1 MDAKHETDGSSTL
14 DRQTTQSTDYQLWVK
29 RSGYLTLTIALTIL
43 LLKFSAVIATNSSSM
58 MASFTDASMDMLV
71 SVLNFAVLRYALRPA
86 DDNHGFGHGKAE
98 AVMAL
103 AQAAFLTGAA
113 VLLLTQTFG
122 RFNQTEVM
130 QQLDFGMGV
139 TLLCGLLTLTLVM
152 IQRWVIRRTGSL
164 AVKADLLHYRSDLIM
179 NLLVLMALFFASQD
193 FLWVDNLVAILICG
207 YLLYSAYELA
217 REALQHLLDEQ
228 LPVEQLQRIEQ
239 TLLTQPEVLAVEHL
253 KTRQAGPDVFI
264 QLRLVLQDDLSLL
277 AAHKIVDK
285 AEQQLMA
292 LYKQAEVIIH
302 AEPYSESELKH
313 KTPQS
318 TEQLLT

>member
-1 MDAKHETDGSSTL
+1 MTKQATMNTLNTETTEN
-14 DRQTTQSTDYQLWVK
+14 TDYQLWVK

-43 LLKFSAVIATNSSSM
+43 LLKFSAVLATNSSSVL
-58 MASFTDASMDMLV
+58 ASFTDASMDLLV

-103 AQAAFLTGAA
+103 LQSAFLTGAA
-113 VLLLTQTFG
+113 VLLLTQAFS
-122 RFNQTEVM
+122 RLHQTEAV
-130 QQLDFGMGV
+130 QQLEFGMGI
-139 TLLCGLLTLTLVM
+139 TLLCALLTLTLVLA
-152 IQRWVIRRTGSL
+152 QRWIIKRTGSL
-164 AVKADLLHYRSDLIM
+164 AVKADLLHYRSDLLM
-179 NLLVLMALFFASQD
+179 NLLVIAALFFASQN
-193 FLWVDNLVAILICG
+193 FVWVDNLVAILICG

-217 REALQHLLDEQ
+217 REALQHLLDQQLPQEQ
-228 LPVEQLQRIEQ
+228 LLRIEQ
-239 TLLTQPEVLAVEHL
+239 ALLTQPHVLAVEQL

-277 AAHKIVDK
+277 AAHAIVDQ

-292 LYKQAEVIIH
+292 LYTQAEVIIH

-313 KTPQS
+313 KTIQS
-318 TEQLLT
+318 AE

>member
-1 MDAKHETDGSSTL
+1 MLIMKEAGVSTVNK
-14 DRQTTQSTDYQLWVK
+14 QTTQNTDYQLWVK

-43 LLKFSAVIATNSSSM
+43 LLKFSAVLATNSSSVL
-58 MASFTDASMDMLV
+58 ASFTDASMDLLV

-103 AQAAFLTGAA
+103 LQAAFLTGAA
-113 VLLLTQTFG
+113 VLLLTQTFS
-122 RFNQTEVM
+122 RFNQTEAV
-130 QQLDFGMGV
+130 QQLAFGMWITV
-139 TLLCGLLTLTLVM
+139 LCALLTLTLVM
-152 IQRWVIRRTGSL
+152 AQRWIIQRTGSL
-164 AVKADLLHYRSDLIM
+164 AVKADLLHYRSDLLM
-179 NLLVLMALFFASQD
+179 NLLVLFALFLASQS
-193 FLWVDNLVAILICG
+193 FLWVDNLVAVLICG

-217 REALQHLLDEQ
+217 KEALQ
-228 LPVEQLQRIEQ
+228 
-239 TLLTQPEVLAVEHL
+239 L
-253 KTRQAGPDVFI
+253 KTRQAGPYVFI

-277 AAHKIVDK
+277 AAHAIVDQ

-313 KTPQS
+313 KTQS
-318 TEQLLT
+318 PS

>member
-1 MDAKHETDGSSTL
+1 MMKEAQVSILNTQTQL
-14 DRQTTQSTDYQLWVK
+14 DTDYQLWVK

-43 LLKFSAVIATNSSSM
+43 LLKFSAVLATNSSSVL
-58 MASFTDASMDMLV
+58 ASFTDASMDLLV

-103 AQAAFLTGAA
+103 LQAAFLTGAA
-113 VLLLTQTFG
+113 LLLLTQTFS
-122 RFNQTEVM
+122 RFHQAEAV
-130 QQLDFGMGV
+130 QQLQFGMGI
-139 TLLCGLLTLTLVM
+139 TLLCALLTLTLVLA
-152 IQRWVIRRTGSL
+152 QRWIIQRTGSL
-164 AVKADLLHYRSDLIM
+164 AVKADLLHYRSDLLM
-179 NLLVLMALFFASQD
+179 NLLVLVALFLASQN

-207 YLLYSAYELA
+207 YLLYSAFELA
-217 REALQHLLDEQ
+217 KEALQHLLDEQ
-228 LPVEQLQRIEQ
+228 LPPEQLLRIEQ
-239 TLLTQPEVLAVEHL
+239 TLLTDTAVLAVEQL

-264 QLRLVLQDDLSLL
+264 QLRLVLKDDLSLL
-277 AAHKIVDK
+277 AAHSIVDQ

-313 KTPQS
+313 KTIKS
-318 TEQLLT
+318 GE